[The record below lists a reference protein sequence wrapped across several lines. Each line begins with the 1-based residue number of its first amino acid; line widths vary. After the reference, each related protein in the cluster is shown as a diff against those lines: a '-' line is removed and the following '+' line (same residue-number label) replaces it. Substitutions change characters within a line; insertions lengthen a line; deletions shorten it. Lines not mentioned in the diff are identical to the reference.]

1 MNAVQDSLR
10 GLAALRREGERLQPP
25 LSSDRGRA
33 IFSSETSVAARLLPA
48 VLGNGGLRHSGTIVY
63 PPTRAY
69 SDLNEWREVP
79 L

>member
-48 VLGNGGLRHSGTIVY
+48 VLLNGRILLANV
-63 PPTRAY
+63 
-69 SDLNEWREVP
+69 SDGQGFEP
-79 L
+79 